1 MKKFTWSILGLML
14 LFYLGFLV
22 LFNFLWFISSKI
34 DGNEKNKYRKKESPE
49 KIIGEDLVSNSFR
62 NQKTYQQQMRLADM
76 ESQLKNLKGQLTKT
90 KEQLEKTEDLL
101 REELSSG
108 KQLQKMKDD
117 YSNWVADPRDV
128 RFDESWKLILVIA
141 FLLPTTLS
149 YLFCW
154 IIFT

>member
-1 MKKFTWSILGLML
+1 MKKINTEKEE
-14 LFYLGFLV
+14 
-22 LFNFLWFISSKI
+22 SS
-34 DGNEKNKYRKKESPE
+34 E

-76 ESQLKNLKGQLTKT
+76 ESQLENLKGQLTKT
-90 KEQLEKTEDLL
+90 KEQLEKTEALL
-101 REELSSG
+101 QEELSPG

-149 YLFCW
+149 CLFFW
-154 IIFT
+154 IMLT

>member
-1 MKKFTWSILGLML
+1 MAMKKINT
-14 LFYLGFLV
+14 
-22 LFNFLWFISSKI
+22 
-34 DGNEKNKYRKKESPE
+34 EKKESPE
-49 KIIGEDLVSNSFR
+49 TIIGEDLVSNSFR

-90 KEQLEKTEDLL
+90 KEQLEKTEVLL

-149 YLFCW
+149 CLFFW

>member
-1 MKKFTWSILGLML
+1 MKKINTEKEE
-14 LFYLGFLV
+14 
-22 LFNFLWFISSKI
+22 SS
-34 DGNEKNKYRKKESPE
+34 E

-76 ESQLKNLKGQLTKT
+76 ESQLENLKGQLTKT
-90 KEQLEKTEDLL
+90 KEQLEKTEALL
-101 REELSSG
+101 REELSPG

-149 YLFCW
+149 CLFFW

>member
-1 MKKFTWSILGLML
+1 MAMKKINT
-14 LFYLGFLV
+14 
-22 LFNFLWFISSKI
+22 
-34 DGNEKNKYRKKESPE
+34 EKKESPE
-49 KIIGEDLVSNSFR
+49 KIIGEDSVSNSFR

-76 ESQLKNLKGQLTKT
+76 ESQLKKLKGQLTKT
-90 KEQLEKTEDLL
+90 KEQLEKTEVLL

-128 RFDESWKLILVIA
+128 RFDESWRLILVIA

-149 YLFCW
+149 CLFFW
-154 IIFT
+154 IILT

>member
-1 MKKFTWSILGLML
+1 MATKKINTEKEE
-14 LFYLGFLV
+14 
-22 LFNFLWFISSKI
+22 SS
-34 DGNEKNKYRKKESPE
+34 E

-76 ESQLKNLKGQLTKT
+76 ESQLENLKGQLTKT
-90 KEQLEKTEDLL
+90 KEQLEKTEALL
-101 REELSSG
+101 QEELSPG

-128 RFDESWKLILVIA
+128 RFDESWRLILVIA

-149 YLFCW
+149 CLFFW
-154 IIFT
+154 IILT

>member
-1 MKKFTWSILGLML
+1 MKKINT
-14 LFYLGFLV
+14 
-22 LFNFLWFISSKI
+22 
-34 DGNEKNKYRKKESPE
+34 EKKESPE

-90 KEQLEKTEDLL
+90 KEQLEKTEVLL

-128 RFDESWKLILVIA
+128 RFDESWKLILMIA

-149 YLFCW
+149 CLFFW

>member
-1 MKKFTWSILGLML
+1 MAMKKINT
-14 LFYLGFLV
+14 
-22 LFNFLWFISSKI
+22 
-34 DGNEKNKYRKKESPE
+34 EKKESPE
-49 KIIGEDLVSNSFR
+49 KIIGEDSVSNSFR

-76 ESQLKNLKGQLTKT
+76 ESQLKKLKGQLTKT
-90 KEQLEKTEDLL
+90 KEQLEKTEVLL

-128 RFDESWKLILVIA
+128 RFDESWRMILVIA

-149 YLFCW
+149 CLFFW
-154 IIFT
+154 IILT